1 MTGKEMEKLR
11 NSLPKWENG
20 KPPVLTEEQ
29 KQIDRELWCREMINS
44 ILIYNGK
51 NNIINDRY
59 LKSYIDEFGIETV
72 ERLVNEQVED
82 FEKATV
88 LKNVHV
94 DYEGLPYNSIIWADE
109 K

>member
-1 MTGKEMEKLR
+1 MTGKEIDELR

-29 KQIDRELWCREMINS
+29 KQIDREL
-44 ILIYNGK
+44 YGK

-59 LKSYIDEFGIETV
+59 LKSYIDELGIETV

-88 LKNVHV
+88 LKDVHV
-94 DYEGLPYNSIIWADE
+94 DYEGLSYNSIIWADE